1 MKRKDLRI
9 VFMGTPDFAVPSLE
23 ALLKKKYNIIGVIA
37 SPDKPA
43 GRGLKIQQPAV
54 KQFAEKENLKV
65 LQPINLK
72 DPVFIQELKNL
83 MPDLQVVVAFRML
96 PDDVWQIPRYGTFNL
111 HASLLPDYRGAAP
124 INRVIINGENI
135 TGVTTFFIEHDIDT
149 GKIIYRKEVEIDE
162 NENAGELHDKLMI
175 EGAKLVCKTVD
186 AIAKDSYKLID
197 QLKLLTK
204 GQDLKKAPKIHK
216 EDCKI
221 TWNKEPLEIFN
232 FIRGLSPY
240 PTAWTEIISESGKKF
255 TLKIFASDY
264 SISDH
269 DLYPGEISSDQR
281 TFLKIAVN
289 EGFINVNNLQ
299 LEGKKRMNIE
309 DFLRGFQSISKYKF
323 H

>member
-1 MKRKDLRI
+1 
-9 VFMGTPDFAVPSLE
+9 MGTPDFAVQSLE
-23 ALLKKKYNIIGVIA
+23 ALLKKKYNIIGVITG
-37 SPDKPA
+37 PDKPA

-54 KQFAEKENLKV
+54 KQFAEKNNLRKV
-65 LQPINLK
+65 LQPANLK
-72 DPVFIQELKNL
+72 DPVFIQELKDL
-83 MPDLQVVVAFRML
+83 MPDLQVVVAFRIL

-111 HASLLPDYRGAAP
+111 RASLLPHYRGAAP
-124 INRVIINGENI
+124 INRVIMNGENI

-149 GKIIYRKEVEIDE
+149 GKIILQEEVEIDE

-186 AIAKDSYKLID
+186 AIARDSYKKID

-221 TWNKEPLEIFN
+221 NWNKEPVEIFN

-240 PTAWTEIISESGKKF
+240 PTAWTEIISESGKKN

-269 DLYPGEISSDQR
+269 DLNPGEILSDQR

-289 EGFINVNNLQ
+289 EGFININNLQ